1 MVGHSE
7 VILGPNFP
15 VVTWTYSGVLG
26 HVPVGAEFL
35 LFFSVLAI
43 PKISNLRSINH
54 PEGFESNP
62 IGGRLLLELPTSH
75 SGTSGPRHW
84 NVGGKLY
91 CGGLPRL
98 IAGGFI

>member
-35 LFFSVLAI
+35 LFFSVLEI
-43 PKISNLRSINH
+43 PKISNFRTPDMVCPKLVR
-54 PEGFESNP
+54 FLLQDR
-62 IGGRLLLELPTSH
+62 GGAT
-75 SGTSGPRHW
+75 T
-84 NVGGKLY
+84 
-91 CGGLPRL
+91 
-98 IAGGFI
+98 